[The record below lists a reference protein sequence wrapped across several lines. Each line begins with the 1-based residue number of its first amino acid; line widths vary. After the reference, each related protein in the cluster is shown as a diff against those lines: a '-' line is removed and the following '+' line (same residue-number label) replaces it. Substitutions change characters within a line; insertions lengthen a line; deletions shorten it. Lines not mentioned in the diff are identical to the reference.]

1 MSRERARLPSSR
13 RLKLMAACAAAALSS
28 PTTGP
33 LRAQEAAPGAS
44 YGGDLPDRSTL
55 TGDWGGL
62 RDDLAARGITVLP
75 SLSGFYEGPTDGS
88 VDHVFDLG
96 GKGDL
101 FLNVDGGKLGL
112 WDGFALTVHGEAN
125 FGTTPGEVGGTTIP
139 NNTAMSFPVQNQPGG
154 DLSSVYV
161 SQRFG
166 ANFTLLA
173 GKTNMFD
180 FYASGHKFSG
190 GRGVESF
197 WNTAFVGPP
206 SGIVPVAAF
215 GAMGI
220 YKINPF
226 SFTLMVYDPTDAI
239 NYTGFE
245 NPFSA
250 GVNVRGS
257 MDVSSAPFGLPRTD
271 TFMAAI
277 SSEKGTDFE
286 SLPDL
291 SKFNN
296 PVFRAALIKA
306 FITRALWGQDAQ
318 IDLPPELRSE
328 TTEKRG
334 RYWIG
339 YSFEQTL
346 WQSSTEPSKSWG
358 LFGQAAT
365 SDGNPNSLKWSALGG
380 IGGTSP
386 LPGRVDDRFGIG
398 AFYYGYSN
406 VLKQHLSPLITLGDE
421 YGAEMFYN
429 FAVTK
434 WFRLTADLQVI
445 APAIKAQTVEPALVN
460 PTVANNSTVV
470 FVGLRGEVKF

>member
-1 MSRERARLPSSR
+1 MLASLAN
-13 RLKLMAACAAAALSS
+13 CH
-28 PTTGP
+28 
-33 LRAQEAAPGAS
+33 LRAQEVAPVS
-44 YGGDLPDRSTL
+44 PYGGSLSDRSAL
-55 TGDWGGL
+55 TGDWGGV
-62 RDDLAARGITVLP
+62 RDDLASRGIMVLP
-75 SLSGFYEGPTDGS
+75 SLTGFYQGPTAGN
-88 VDHVFDLG
+88 VDHTFDLG

-101 FLNVDGGKLGL
+101 FLDVDGGKLGL
-112 WDGFALTVHGEAN
+112 WDGFRLHVHGEYN

-139 NNTAMSFPVQNQPGG
+139 NNTAMTFPVQNQPGG
-154 DLSSVYV
+154 DFSSVYV

-166 ANFTLLA
+166 SNFTLLA

-180 FYASGHKFSG
+180 FYAAGHKFSG
-190 GRGVESF
+190 GRGVGLF

-220 YKINPF
+220 YKVNPF

-250 GVNVRGS
+250 GVTVRGS

-277 SSEKGTDFE
+277 SSEKGTNFE

-291 SKFNN
+291 SKFDN
-296 PVFRAALIKA
+296 PVFRAALIRA
-306 FITRALWGQDAQ
+306 FITRALWGEDAQ
-318 IDLPPELRSE
+318 NSLPPELRSE

-346 WQSSTEPSKSWG
+346 WRSVTEPSKSWG
-358 LFGQAAT
+358 LFGQAAW

-380 IGGTSP
+380 VGGTSP
-386 LPGRVDDRFGIG
+386 LPGRLHDRFGVG
-398 AFYYGYSN
+398 VFYYAYSD

-421 YGAEMFYN
+421 YGLEAFYN
-429 FAVTK
+429 VAMTK
-434 WFRLTADLQVI
+434 WFRLTADVQVI

-460 PTVANNSTVV
+460 PAVANNSTVV
-470 FVGLRGEVKF
+470 SVGLRGQVRF

>member
-1 MSRERARLPSSR
+1 MEGRA
-13 RLKLMAACAAAALSS
+13 KLIVPLAASLLASALGA
-28 PTTGP
+28 PA
-33 LRAQEAAPGAS
+33 LAQQATSGNS
-44 YGGDLPDRSTL
+44 YGGDLLDRSTL
-55 TGDWGGL
+55 TGDWGGV
-62 RDDLAARGITVLP
+62 RDDLASRGITVLP
-75 SLSGFYEGPTDGS
+75 SVTGFYEGPVAGNA
-88 VDHVFDLG
+88 DHVFDLG

-101 FLNVDGGKLGL
+101 FLNVDGAKLGL
-112 WDGFALTVHGEAN
+112 WDGFGLTVHGETN

-139 NNTAMSFPVQNQPGG
+139 NNTAMTFPTQSEPGG

-166 ANFTLLA
+166 SNLTLLA

-180 FYASGHKFSG
+180 FYASGHQFSG
-190 GRGVESF
+190 GRGVDSF

-220 YKINPF
+220 YKISPL
-226 SFTLMVYDPTDAI
+226 SFTLMVYDPTDAL
-239 NYTGFE
+239 NRTGFE
-245 NPFSA
+245 SPFSE

-271 TFMAAI
+271 TFMTAI
-277 SSEKGTDFE
+277 SSEPGTDFE

-296 PVFRAALIKA
+296 PLFRAAIVNA
-306 FITRALWGQDAQ
+306 FVTRALWGQDDQ
-318 IDLPPELRSE
+318 TSLPPGLQSE

-334 RYWIG
+334 RYWAG

-346 WQSSTEPSKSWG
+346 WQSQTEPSRSWG
-358 LFGQAAT
+358 LFGQTAM

-386 LPGRVDDRFGIG
+386 LPGRLNDRFGVG
-398 AFYYGYSN
+398 VFYYAYSDI
-406 VLKQHLSPLITLGDE
+406 LKQHLTPLITLGDE
-421 YGAEMFYN
+421 YGAEAFYN
-429 FAVTK
+429 VAVTK
-434 WFRLTADLQVI
+434 WFRLTADVQVI
-445 APAIKAQTVEPALVN
+445 APAIKAETVEPALIN

-470 FVGLRGEVKF
+470 FLGLRGEVRF